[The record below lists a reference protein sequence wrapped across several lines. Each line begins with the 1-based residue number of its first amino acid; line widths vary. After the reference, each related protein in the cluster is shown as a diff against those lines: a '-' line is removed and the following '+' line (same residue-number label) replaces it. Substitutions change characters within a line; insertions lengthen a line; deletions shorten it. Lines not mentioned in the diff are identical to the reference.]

1 MRGCVR
7 PEDTVARLGGD
18 EFAVMIPGVD
28 DPLVDGRAVARR
40 ILKAFELPVEAGTE
54 LVSVHLSVGLASAPS
69 RAAATATS

>member
-1 MRGCVR
+1 MR

-54 LVSVHLSVGLASAPS
+54 LVSVHLSRRPRVQPS